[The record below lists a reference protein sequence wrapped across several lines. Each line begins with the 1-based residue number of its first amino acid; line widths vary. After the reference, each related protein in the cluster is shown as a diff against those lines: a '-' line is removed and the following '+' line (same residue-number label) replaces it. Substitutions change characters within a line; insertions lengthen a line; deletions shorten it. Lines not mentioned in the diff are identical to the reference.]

1 MGRLSG
7 KGTVQINTSTIE
19 TKKVARASDVAYEQL
34 REMIIDLRLQPGM
47 MVDELSLAAEI
58 GLGRTPV
65 HEAVARLVI
74 DRLVTVLPRRGL
86 MIAPIGLD
94 QVREIFE
101 AREAI
106 ECGNAYFAVQHATD
120 ADLAELGRLVEAA
133 EDARE
138 ETNVLRFLEDDQRI
152 HRFLAHIVRNSFL
165 QDAADRILLHNLRF
179 WRFYFT
185 TRRAQPGTLVSH
197 RPLLVA
203 LERRDAQGALSAM
216 REHILASR
224 ALLNELF

>member
-1 MGRLSG
+1 
-7 KGTVQINTSTIE
+7 
-19 TKKVARASDVAYEQL
+19 
-34 REMIIDLRLQPGM
+34 MIIDLRLQPGT

-86 MIAPIGLD
+86 MIAPIGLEL
-94 QVREIFE
+94 VREIFE
-101 AREAI
+101 ARESI

-120 ADLAELGRLVEAA
+120 AELAELDRLVEAA

-152 HRFLAHIVRNSFL
+152 HRFLARMVRNSFL
-165 QDAADRILLHNLRF
+165 QDAAERILLHNLRF
-179 WRFYFT
+179 WRFYFA
-185 TRRAQPGTLVSH
+185 TRHAQPGTLVSH

-203 LERRDAQGALSAM
+203 LKRRDAQEAFSAM

>member
-1 MGRLSG
+1 
-7 KGTVQINTSTIE
+7 
-19 TKKVARASDVAYEQL
+19 
-34 REMIIDLRLQPGM
+34 MIIDLRLHPGM

-86 MIAPIGLD
+86 MIAPIGLE

-101 AREAI
+101 AREAV

-120 ADLAELGRLVEAA
+120 ADLAELGRLVMAA

-152 HRFLAHIVRNSFL
+152 HRFLAHMVRNSFL

-185 TRRAQPGTLVSH
+185 TRRAQPGTLVTH
-197 RPLLVA
+197 RPLLAA
-203 LERRDAQGALSAM
+203 LERRDAREALIAM

-224 ALLNELF
+224 TLLNELF

>member
-1 MGRLSG
+1 
-7 KGTVQINTSTIE
+7 
-19 TKKVARASDVAYEQL
+19 
-34 REMIIDLRLQPGM
+34 MIIDLRLQPGM

-65 HEAVARLVI
+65 HEAVARLVV

-86 MIAPIGLD
+86 MIAPIGLE

-106 ECGNAYFAVQHATD
+106 ECGNAYFAAQHASEE
-120 ADLAELGRLVEAA
+120 ELEEFGRLVEAA

-138 ETNVLRFLEDDQRI
+138 ETNVLRFLDDDQLI
-152 HRFLAHIVRNSFL
+152 HRFLAHMVRNSFL
-165 QDAADRILLHNLRF
+165 MDAADRVLLHNLRF

-185 TRRAQPGTLVSH
+185 TRRAQAGTLVSH

-203 LERRDAQGALSAM
+203 LKQRDAQKAHEAR

>member
-1 MGRLSG
+1 
-7 KGTVQINTSTIE
+7 
-19 TKKVARASDVAYEQL
+19 
-34 REMIIDLRLQPGM
+34 
-47 MVDELSLAAEI
+47 
-58 GLGRTPV
+58 
-65 HEAVARLVI
+65 
-74 DRLVTVLPRRGL
+74 RRGL
-86 MIAPIGLD
+86 MIAPIGLE

-101 AREAI
+101 AREVI

-120 ADLAELGRLVEAA
+120 ADLAEFGRLVEAA

-138 ETNVLRFLEDDQRI
+138 ETRVQRFLEDDQRI
-152 HRFLAHIVRNSFL
+152 HRLLAQLVRNSLL
-165 QDAADRILLHNLRF
+165 QDAAERILWHNLRF

-197 RPLLVA
+197 RPLLLA
-203 LERRDAQGALSAM
+203 LQRRDAQEAFNAM

>member
-1 MGRLSG
+1 
-7 KGTVQINTSTIE
+7 
-19 TKKVARASDVAYEQL
+19 
-34 REMIIDLRLQPGM
+34 MIIDLRLQPGM
-47 MVDELSLAAEI
+47 MIDELSLSAEI

-86 MIAPIGLD
+86 MIAPIDLD

-106 ECGNAYFAVQHATD
+106 ECGNAYFAVQHAAD
-120 ADLAELGRLVEAA
+120 ADLAELSHLVDAA

-152 HRFLAHIVRNSFL
+152 HRFLAHMVRNSFL

-197 RPLLVA
+197 RPLLAA
-203 LERRDAQGALSAM
+203 LKRRDAQEALEAM
-216 REHILASR
+216 REHIFASR
-224 ALLNELF
+224 ALLNEMF